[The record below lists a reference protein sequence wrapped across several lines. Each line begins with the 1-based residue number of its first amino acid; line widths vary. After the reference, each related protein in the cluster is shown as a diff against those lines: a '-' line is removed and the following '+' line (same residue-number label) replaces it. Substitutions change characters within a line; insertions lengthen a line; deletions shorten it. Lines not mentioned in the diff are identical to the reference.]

1 MTKTDV
7 QQFLPSP
14 QADIPIDDNASE
26 SGDQLRTFTLG
37 SIPLPSAPP
46 TLQQESPLSPLV
58 PSSATTPERSL
69 IFAIAS
75 DNADSVRHVLEHSH
89 ADPNE
94 SIGPQSALA
103 FALTNEALAHKLD
116 IVKALLAHGAN
127 PAALR
132 NPELNPPHRDIA
144 AADDTMFLSPPP
156 TTTLELMDPAT
167 RYYVSR
173 ADAPQT
179 RHLSTLLQR
188 SLFRPLGR
196 VRYDIVGQDRVFEQ
210 LFTVLNQHSRTLSV
224 SPLVLLLC
232 GPSGHGKSFLARRF
246 GSLLGVPTHTVNV
259 TTLQSTHDIWD
270 SYSMSPYEELSARTL
285 SQFLLENEGKRCVV
299 VLDEIEKVEEP
310 RVLHSLLMPWEIGRC
325 SPKTGHRP
333 IDVRQVVWLGTSNI
347 GHDFVF
353 EFCETSSGAS
363 VSHEEYMEL
372 VRLLRP
378 KVSRCLGASLSSR
391 VTAVL
396 PFVPFTE
403 AELMA
408 IATEVFYSLGGE
420 RALSVSS
427 DVVERISRRAI
438 QSYIPEEGA
447 RSLHRAISYL
457 LTDVPEPLEQS
468 ST

>member
-1 MTKTDV
+1 M
-7 QQFLPSP
+7 
-14 QADIPIDDNASE
+14 
-26 SGDQLRTFTLG
+26 
-37 SIPLPSAPP
+37 
-46 TLQQESPLSPLV
+46 SPLA
-58 PSSATTPERSL
+58 PSSAATPENSL

-75 DNADSVRHVLEHSH
+75 DSADSVRRVLEHSH

-103 FALTNEALAHKLD
+103 FALTNERLAHKLD

-144 AADDTMFLSPPP
+144 AADDTILLSPPP
-156 TTTLELMDPAT
+156 TTTLETMDPAT

-179 RHLSTLLQR
+179 RHLSALLQR
-188 SLFRPLGR
+188 SVFRPLGR

-224 SPLVLLLC
+224 SPLVFLLC

-246 GSLLGVPTHTVNV
+246 GSLLGVPTHTVNA

-270 SYSMSPYEELSARTL
+270 SYSMSPYEELSATTL
-285 SQFLLENEGKRCVV
+285 AQFLLENEGKRCVV

-310 RVLHSLLMPWEIGRC
+310 RVLYSLLMPWEIGRC

-347 GHDFVF
+347 GHDLVF
-353 EFCETSSGAS
+353 EFCETSLGTG
-363 VSHEEYMEL
+363 VNHEEYLQLMQ
-372 VRLLRP
+372 LLRP
-378 KVSRCLGASLSSR
+378 QLSRCLGASLSSR

-420 RALSVSS
+420 RAISVSS

-438 QSYIPEEGA
+438 ESYIPEEGA